1 MPRKNLKEEILQK
14 LLITVRT
21 QEPVNRKVPIVFS
34 SRDLSDDMDE
44 YVVSVRRELRTLRQ
58 MKVINYKVIDRLKGT
73 YKLTLPEVKDKYTKQ
88 NLIEMLIAGIEK
100 VRTKERPSH
109 SLDVHKW
116 LTNAANRNF
125 SKARH
130 TEEKSG

>member
-1 MPRKNLKEEILQK
+1 MTRRNLKEEILQK

-58 MKVINYKVIDRLKGT
+58 MKVINYKVTNRLEGI
-73 YKLTLPEVKDKYTKQ
+73 YKLLQVEGKYTKQ

-116 LTNAANRNF
+116 LTNVANRNL

-130 TEEKSG
+130 TEKKSG